1 MKKELSKKNKFRIK
15 RPSDFFLKLF
25 GIPSVA
31 LGILMI
37 PSLMSEAETEE
48 LTLGETLISY
58 IAVVLIWFIISSVI
72 ALIVNELK
80 KRPKIVKEIKYI
92 KEEENIAI
100 AENQL
105 EESTILN
112 LVDKN
117 NPLYTC
123 ESKVDAY
130 EYKKMVKYFPHIY
143 KAYVILAV
151 IVNLLLAAITA
162 IFSQNLTIT
171 LSIYVILQILAMIYC
186 KIRLEYIA
194 EKDFNESYK
203 KEKIESEFCI
213 DFYDDYLIRQGK
225 NIARK
230 IAYSRIEKCIETNT
244 NFYLK
249 DKIENIIIIIQKSE
263 CELELIN
270 FIRDKFK
277 NIENHL
283 GDSTKV
289 KNIKKSHHPKFIKRG
304 MLILFI
310 LTIVSIWGALYSMAL
325 MDKINP
331 QHGLNFTKNMW
342 VFWCFL
348 PIPILSIV
356 LGYKYKKAGFK
367 CTKNIVGGFIVGF
380 FLLIYGFLC
389 LIPGFSQDYEQINKY
404 RNIIDAT
411 LPENGELE
419 IQEWGTYF
427 DEDKTNYVIINAYY
441 DKEDVDDLVESIKN
455 SNNWILEKEI
465 KSNLKI
471 FIPYGLQKN
480 ENSYYSIY
488 NKTTNQYN
496 EIPEKSGN
504 YEIYVMRYDIN
515 SKQLEIHT
523 FNYFYQ

>member
-1 MKKELSKKNKFRIK
+1 MKKELNKKNKFKISK
-15 RPSDFFLKLF
+15 PSNFFLKLF
-25 GIPSVA
+25 GIPSVT
-31 LGILMI
+31 LGILLI
-37 PSLMSEAETEE
+37 PLLMTEDQTEE
-48 LTLGETLISY
+48 ALTLGETLISY
-58 IAVVLIWFIISSVI
+58 IAVVLMWFIISSVI

-92 KEEENIAI
+92 KEEENIPV

-105 EESTILN
+105 KERTILK

-117 NPLYTC
+117 KLLYTC

-143 KAYVILAV
+143 KAYVILAA
-151 IVNLLLAAITA
+151 ITNLLVAAITT
-162 IFSQNLTIT
+162 IFLQNLTTT

-186 KIRLEYIA
+186 KIRLEHIA

-203 KEKIESEFCI
+203 KGKIESEFCI

-225 NIARK
+225 NVARK
-230 IAYSRIEKCIETNT
+230 VTYSRIEKCIETNT

-249 DKIENIIIIIQKSE
+249 DKIENIIIIIQKNE

-304 MLILFI
+304 MLALFI
-310 LTIVSIWGALYSMAL
+310 ITIASIWGALCCMGL
-325 MDKINP
+325 MDTVNP

-348 PIPILSIV
+348 PIPITSIV
-356 LGYKYKKAGFK
+356 LGFKYKKAGFK

-380 FLLIYGFLC
+380 FLLIYGFFF
-389 LIPGFSQDYEQINKY
+389 LIPGFSQDYEQIDKY
-404 RNIIDAT
+404 RNIIDAK

-419 IQEWGTYF
+419 IHEWDTYF
-427 DEDKTNYVIINAYY
+427 DEDNYVIVNAYY
-441 DKEDVDDLVESIKN
+441 DKENVDDLVESIKN
-455 SNNWILEKEI
+455 SNNWILGKEL

-471 FIPYGLQKN
+471 FIPFTLYQE
-480 ENSYYSIY
+480 ENNYYSIY
-488 NKTTNQYN
+488 NKTTDQYN
-496 EIPEKSGN
+496 KIPEKEGN
-504 YEIYVMRYDIN
+504 YEIYAMRYDTKNI
-515 SKQLEIHT
+515 QLTIHH
-523 FNYFYQ
+523 FNYSYK